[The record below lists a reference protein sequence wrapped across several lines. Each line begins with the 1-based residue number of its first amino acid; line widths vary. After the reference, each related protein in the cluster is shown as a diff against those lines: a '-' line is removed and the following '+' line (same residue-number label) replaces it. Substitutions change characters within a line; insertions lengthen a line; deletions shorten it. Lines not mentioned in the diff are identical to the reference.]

1 MTQRNLSDLP
11 LRQLTREEA
20 LRELEARTPGL
31 TETYLRLRNSSD
43 YGTER
48 MDAETSEPL
57 IIPNWSTKEQKT
69 S

>member
-20 LRELEARTPGL
+20 LREAEARTPGL

-43 YGTER
+43 FGTER
-48 MDAETSEPL
+48 MDEETSDPL
-57 IIPNWSTKEQKT
+57 ITPNWSAKTQKT